1 MYLAE
6 DRIFCLE
13 LLIKEGCDYE
23 LHYLPNRKAITD
35 PPSSLINLLKQ

>member
-13 LLIKEGCDYE
+13 VFAKLGAEYILS
-23 LHYLPNRKAITD
+23 YLPGAWAITD
-35 PPSSLINLLKQ
+35 PPTNLIAIIA